1 MVKSMKSPTFRLLSA
16 GVASVAVHAA
26 VSFAPY
32 LGSSREAI
40 VAAGPKADSPFAMRL
55 VTLESPKSQLA
66 HALNKAKEDIGQTP
80 LTLPALANT
89 EPNPPRPKTVG
100 EELIPIDGSTF
111 FPPSQLSRP
120 AEPVAPVPLDSSEL
134 GQLPR
139 AGRAVLTVWIDSR
152 GRVVET
158 RVESSDVPE
167 RFVKFA
173 EEAFRNALFLPGE
186 LNGRPVGT
194 VMRIEVRYDDLTDP
208 PG

>member
-1 MVKSMKSPTFRLLSA
+1 MVKSMKSPSFRLLSA

-32 LGSSREAI
+32 LGTSREEILAS
-40 VAAGPKADSPFAMRL
+40 GPRIGNPSVIRL
-55 VTLESPKSQLA
+55 VALDTPNSELVHTLDRVQEQISPA
-66 HALNKAKEDIGQTP
+66 P
-80 LTLPALANT
+80 PTLPAQANT
-89 EPNPPRPKTVG
+89 EPNNPRPKIVG

-111 FPPSQLSRP
+111 FPPNQLSRP
-120 AEPVAPVPLDSSEL
+120 AEPAVPVPLDSSEL

-139 AGRAVLTVWIDSR
+139 AGRAVLTIWIDSR
-152 GRVVET
+152 GNVVET

-167 RFVKFA
+167 QFVRFA
-173 EEAFRNALFLPGE
+173 EEAFRKAPFLPGE
-186 LNGRPVGT
+186 RNGRPVGT